1 MHKIDFYVHFNI
13 LIQKGI
19 IMAENKK
26 WIQNAISKPGA
37 LHQKLHIPEN
47 ETIPTSVLNEA
58 AKKGGTLGKEARL
71 AKTLKKLSA
80 NKRK

>member
-1 MHKIDFYVHFNI
+1 MTKSKN
-13 LIQKGI
+13 
-19 IMAENKK
+19 

-58 AKKGGTLGKEARL
+58 AKKSGTLGKEARL
-71 AKTLKKLSA
+71 AKTLKNLAHK
-80 NKRK
+80 KRK

>member
-1 MHKIDFYVHFNI
+1 MTKSKN
-13 LIQKGI
+13 
-19 IMAENKK
+19 

-58 AKKGGTLGKEARL
+58 AKKKVGPLV
-71 AKTLKKLSA
+71 KKQGLQ
-80 NKRK
+80 KH